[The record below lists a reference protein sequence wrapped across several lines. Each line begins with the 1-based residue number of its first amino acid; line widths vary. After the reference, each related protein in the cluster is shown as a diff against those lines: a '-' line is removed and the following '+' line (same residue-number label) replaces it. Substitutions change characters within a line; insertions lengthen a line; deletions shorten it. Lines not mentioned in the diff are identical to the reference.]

1 MISPR
6 RLHRNT
12 NHMSS
17 IQDTKGSRTA
27 MPGKTGCAPQKL
39 ICHFTNRLIQPQL
52 WLTHQEPITVGDGTR
67 SGCKDRVDI
76 SCADGTYQGKATDGR
91 VGERL
96 LKTWHHT
103 DKR

>member
-1 MISPR
+1 
-6 RLHRNT
+6 
-12 NHMSS
+12 
-17 IQDTKGSRTA
+17 

-39 ICHFTNRLIQPQL
+39 ICHFTDRLIQPQL

-67 SGCKDRVDI
+67 SGCKDCVDI